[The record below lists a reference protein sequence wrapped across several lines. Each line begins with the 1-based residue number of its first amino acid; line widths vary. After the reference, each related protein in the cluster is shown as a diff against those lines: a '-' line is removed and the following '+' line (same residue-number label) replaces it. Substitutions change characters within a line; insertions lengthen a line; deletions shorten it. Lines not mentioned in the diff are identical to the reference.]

1 MTPPPSILGQ
11 TRWEWVGAG
20 IRFRLWTRPV
30 VGQGGRSVVPVTLLW
45 RRPDGTGG
53 MARCDGLI
61 EAMARVE
68 AVMAEPAAG

>member
-11 TRWEWVGAG
+11 TRWEWDCAG
-20 IRFRLWTRPV
+20 TRFRLWTRPV

-45 RRPDGTGG
+45 RRPDGSGG
-53 MARCDGLI
+53 MARCAGMI
-61 EAMARVE
+61 EAMEHAA